1 MYRLDVFALEHH
13 HFLVDFKLK
22 FCYNIATIIQLL
34 ANECRRHSL
43 IMKKSLRT
51 SVLAMRD
58 MLGIEERCQK
68 STLIKEMLFGLNEF
82 HSSSNILFYVAT
94 KSEVQTEDMIR
105 QAIKQG
111 KRALVPITD
120 AENKR
125 LLISELHDF
134 DLELEKG
141 AYGILEPTKIYQRL
155 VPLDEVEMIIV
166 PGVVFDLHG
175 HRIGYGGG
183 YYDRMLESIG
193 QNKGTKACLIGVCFE
208 CQLVDTIPI
217 EKHDMPVSRI
227 ITEERVIMW
236 RRDI

>member
-1 MYRLDVFALEHH
+1 
-13 HFLVDFKLK
+13 
-22 FCYNIATIIQLL
+22 
-34 ANECRRHSL
+34 
-43 IMKKSLRT
+43 MKKSLRT